1 MTMMTIITKP
11 FPCTACGK
19 CCRNVGKSE
28 QTAFL
33 DRGDGVCYH
42 FNEQTNLC
50 SIYENRPLVCRV
62 EEYYKTYLSDIY
74 EWDEFVKINLEI
86 CEKV

>member
-1 MTMMTIITKP
+1 MTMMTTITKP

-19 CCRNVGKSE
+19 CCRNVGQSE

-86 CEKV
+86 CEKL